1 MIMRWLLKVQ
11 ILAHSKFSGIPPKFL
26 TSVLTFDHRIWGK
39 SGSISMTLIV
49 IAKLYIDNA
58 LLFSILHYI
67 YIKVNVS
74 NS

>member
-1 MIMRWLLKVQ
+1 MGVALK
-11 ILAHSKFSGIPPKFL
+11 IGKSIPPKFL
-26 TSVLTFDHRIWGK
+26 TIILTFDHHIGDIK
-39 SGSISMTLIV
+39 AIISMTLIV